1 MPAGDKQ
8 IIERMLW
15 QLTVPGRIALAA
27 AAFERIIRQDKP
39 VDDKQFQAHR
49 RQAAPGWP
57 ATSRSLSACCGS
69 SLCRGASLLPQPPP
83 LSGSFAR
90 TSRSA
95 TSSSRPIGDK
105 QLQAGWRQADH

>member
-27 AAFERIIRQDKP
+27 AAAFERIIRQNKP
-39 VDDKQFQAHR
+39 VGDKQFQAHR
-49 RQAAPGWP
+49 RQAAPGRL

-69 SLCRGASLLPQPPP
+69 SICADAHRSCRRRRL
-83 LSGSFAR
+83 
-90 TSRSA
+90 
-95 TSSSRPIGDK
+95 
-105 QLQAGWRQADH
+105 